1 MLSCPAKDI
10 SFFGY
15 WVIGVT
21 KILPTQLPV
30 HEVETL
36 YREEFMALV
45 FNSLLAICC
54 YTIFRKVS
62 LNSFNLS
69 DTPLELKLVVCLRTN
84 QLYLDPDSVC
94 LFCGIKHRNVTP
106 TG

>member
-10 SFFGY
+10 SLFGY

-21 KILPTQLPV
+21 KILPTQLSV

-54 YTIFRKVS
+54 YTIFRSQFEFLQFVGHS
-62 LNSFNLS
+62 
-69 DTPLELKLVVCLRTN
+69 
-84 QLYLDPDSVC
+84 
-94 LFCGIKHRNVTP
+94 
-106 TG
+106 TGT